1 MSNIQYAL
9 MSIRQ
14 LEEEEENELKK
25 KKVIIMSVDEEER
38 LINQINDIRDKIKRG
53 DTIGQQKVSK
63 SGTGSHYNDEYKSSI
78 NSETGI

>member
-1 MSNIQYAL
+1 
-9 MSIRQ
+9 
-14 LEEEEENELKK
+14 
-25 KKVIIMSVDEEER
+25 MSVDEEER

-63 SGTGSHYNDEYKSSI
+63 SGTGSHYIDEYKSSI